1 MELELDGYVLPD
13 MGPLCVLFAS
23 EPSLQPQKALGNF
36 VSFSVCV

>member
-13 MGPLCVLFAS
+13 MGPLCVLLAS